1 MQPTPAFSPGKS
13 HGQRSLAGY
22 SPWVLQSQTQ
32 LSNQKQQNKVLYIYI
47 FNSFLFY
54 FTCVVLDN
62 LKMKLKNGILIQYNI
77 VYLFYY
83 CYHNYYYC
91 IYPLLLLLY
100 IPFIVELQRAV
111 STGYQT
117 SARPVSSHLYPVFV
131 SEETKSP
138 N

>member
-91 IYPLLLLLY
+91 IYPLLQNYRELLVQVIRHQLDQYLPTFILY
-100 IPFIVELQRAV
+100 LLVKKLSP
-111 STGYQT
+111 QT
-117 SARPVSSHLYPVFV
+117 NNFLDF
-131 SEETKSP
+131 K
-138 N
+138 